1 VSRARLVGGL
11 LLAIG
16 IALVLIGFYVIAADL
31 WSDGAITEADF
42 LADVLRLILPGL
54 VAMGAGARIGRR
66 RE

>member
-1 VSRARLVGGL
+1 MSRARLVGGL